1 MQLFKTFEK
10 ASSAKKGIGMTHILF
25 VCHGNICRSPM
36 AEFIMKDLVQKAGLS
51 EEIAVASV
59 ACTTE
64 EIGHDTDRRARKKL
78 QEKGIPVTP
87 RRARLITQEDYDRA
101 DLILAMDHENL
112 RRLSRLLGEDKA
124 KKIRLLLS
132 ACGETKEV
140 ADPWYTGDFEET
152 YTDIL
157 RGCRAVLEEWR
168 KKKSV

>member
-1 MQLFKTFEK
+1 
-10 ASSAKKGIGMTHILF
+10 MTYILF

-36 AEFIMKDLVQKAGLS
+36 AEFITKDLVQKAGLS
-51 EEIAVASV
+51 EEIAVTSV

-64 EIGHDTDRRARKKL
+64 EIGHDMDRRARKKL

-101 DLILAMDHENL
+101 DLILAMDRENL

-132 ACGETKEV
+132 VCGETKEV